1 MSFHPLSTETI
12 KFWQA
17 TNRGASTGSH
27 STLTRPFFLVSDSLR
42 GSVVGFGAPGGP
54 RPPETP
60 GQSQSRKRRHY
71 SHPPVWPVR
80 RGVRQR
86 GRFRGPCF
94 GGAGAGQVLSRQRR
108 GRLNSRQAPRG
119 GPCLRLRCCRRRRRR
134 CRCSGCWG
142 GSVRGGAVACLGESV
157 CIAVFVWG
165 VFIPPSLPDSRGVE
179 GESLR
184 TPGHAAEMPL
194 FATNPF
200 DQDVGKSFCRSLSS
214 LSRSASPP
222 CPLSAA
228 FLSPWPGLNASLFLR
243 LLPEEFGEGWGL
255 GSSRNGTQRACEVGL
270 RLGLWVSKELL

>member
-17 TNRGASTGSH
+17 TDRGASTGSH

-142 GSVRGGAVACLGESV
+142 GRWEVELSPALGSPSVLLFLSEESS
-157 CIAVFVWG
+157 FLRR
-165 VFIPPSLPDSRGVE
+165 SLTPVVSRGNPC
-179 GESLR
+179 G
-184 TPGHAAEMPL
+184 PL
-194 FATNPF
+194 
-200 DQDVGKSFCRSLSS
+200 
-214 LSRSASPP
+214 
-222 CPLSAA
+222 
-228 FLSPWPGLNASLFLR
+228 
-243 LLPEEFGEGWGL
+243 
-255 GSSRNGTQRACEVGL
+255 GTQRRCLFLPPIPSIKMLVSPFAAPCPAWAGVQAHPARSLLRSCPPGRGWMLPFFWGSFLKSLEKVGGLAHQGTGL
-270 RLGLWVSKELL
+270 REPVKWALD